1 MSEQMPKAK
10 LGTDGP
16 EITRV
21 GLGAWAIGGPWRW
34 GWGSQDDRRSIATIH
49 RAVAS
54 GIDWIDTAAVYGF
67 GHSEEVVGRALAELP
82 ADERPLV
89 FTKCGMQQIGESADA
104 ARVGAPAWIRQD
116 CEESLRRLGV
126 EAIDLL
132 QLHWPPEDG
141 TPIEASWETL
151 AELRGEGKIRLA
163 GVSNVSVEQ
172 LESLAAIAPV
182 DSVQPPLSLIN
193 RDALGGVLPW
203 CERSGT
209 GVIVYSP
216 MQSGL
221 LTGKYDRAAIE
232 ALGEGDWR
240 RQSPDFVEPGLARN
254 LALVDRLRELAGEL
268 GAGLP
273 ELAVAWTLAQPGVSG
288 AIVGAR
294 RPEQP
299 DSWIGAGAL
308 ELDAGALGRIDDA
321 IVATGAGEGPRA
333 F

>member
-1 MSEQMPKAK
+1 MSAEMPKVK
-10 LGTDGP
+10 LGEGGP

-34 GWGSQDDRRSIATIH
+34 GWGSQDERESIATIH
-49 RAVAS
+49 RAVER
-54 GIDWIDTAAVYGF
+54 GIGWIDTAAVYGF

-82 ADERPLV
+82 AAERPLV
-89 FTKCGMQQIGESADA
+89 FTKCGMKQIGDSGDA
-104 ARVGAPAWIRQD
+104 ERFGAPAWIREG

-126 EAIDLL
+126 EAIDLM

-141 TPIEASWETL
+141 TPIEESWETL

-163 GVSNVSVEQ
+163 GVSNVSVAQ
-172 LESLAAIAPV
+172 LELLEAIAHV
-182 DSVQPPLSLIN
+182 DTVQPPLSLID
-193 RDALGGVLPW
+193 RTALDRVLPW
-203 CERSGT
+203 CGRHGS

-221 LTGKYDRAAIE
+221 LTGKYDQAAIA
-232 ALGEGDWR
+232 ALDEGDWR

-254 LALVDRLRELAGEL
+254 LALVDRLRELAADL
-268 GAGLP
+268 GTTVP
-273 ELAVAWTLAQPGVSG
+273 EVAVAWVLAQPGVSG

-294 RPEQP
+294 RPDQL

-308 ELDAGALGRIDDA
+308 ELDAAALGRIEEA
-321 IVATGAGEGPRA
+321 IAATSAGEGPRA